1 MLFEKYQYYPNQIKK
16 RGYSQ
21 TCIVFDE
28 KNRCFFVK
36 WIMGIEKNSTKS
48 KILSEKL
55 RHFQK
60 ANHSLLPKII
70 EYGYDEEY
78 KTFAIVYEYIE
89 SRVLEDWRSNAE
101 NNYWCLND
109 DYSTNTDENAILL
122 GLTDV
127 AECLDTLHLKYKITH
142 GDLSPANILVDYE
155 GKFHLI
161 DFGLADITKTLSQ
174 ERDLQVFARGF
185 AAPEKYSIV
194 KKGFPYQADIYSFG
208 KILEWVYGRFTQH
221 SLSNE
226 NERYLNDRLLADDPQ
241 KRPTWKDVV
250 GFVKKLGT
258 SEGTESTRY
267 ISTDLHKLES
277 EYISNYLSDLNSSK
291 PIIDI
296 SPKDGDNIKMDV
308 YTDKYRF
315 NALWVINDKKLVLL
329 KAEPKEDVLNRS
341 SVNSFDFD
349 VNFINNEERICQSA
363 DEISLCFQRWYQKKK
378 QETKYL
384 KRNREATKEELDFY
398 DELLDK
404 EIDVIKNHS
413 LKIQYSK
420 FEVKGNEIHFDIVKN
435 EECTSDAGINQHID
449 NGSDVNTDPI
459 RYVVSANGEI
469 GKEPLSFIGTPMDL
483 TRVGLDKGA
492 NRFCFKIKDCQ
503 YFDKN
508 KTPIKGFL
516 MEDYSVKIEEK
527 RRQKE
532 AIIKVRKNEV
542 QNPDLIYYLFKPQDL
557 NDDFIDYEDFDL
569 DIKQKGI
576 DEYSYNQKKAIVNAL
591 QRSPLS
597 IIQGPPGTGKTTVI
611 TEIVFQLLEQKPD
624 SKILITSQTNN
635 AVDQVLE
642 NLMKN
647 DIPILR
653 LSGLTEPRVEAIKKH
668 TIKRK
673 LSGWKD
679 VVIKNA
685 KENLCKFKYRSDY
698 KELEELQKD
707 WLNTISGIKE
717 EGAINQRLVDSIR
730 VIGATCNHIA
740 SKKYSKFNFEFD
752 YIIMDESGKATVA
765 ESLVPIV
772 LGNNLVF
779 VGDHRQLRPML
790 TANKEVE
797 SWLRGKYKKED
808 GGEYD
813 GFDEYFD
820 RPSLFEE
827 VIEHVDGDFKAQLT
841 ECRRSAKLQVELT
854 SKCFYEP
861 EGDEEIVYVER
872 PKEKEHNLPLS
883 IAGSIFMIDIGSAY
897 ENEKEGRSSFN
908 KESVK
913 VVADL
918 LERLDKYDMIQGYS
932 IGLITAYS
940 AQYRRLRSQIRR
952 MNLNSI
958 RNWNAKKDEEKFTV
972 SVIDRFQGLERDVVI
987 VDLVKSGANLNLGFL
1002 ETPNRIN
1009 VGLSRQKRLL
1019 FIVGDYRGI
1028 INAKTKRTRWNG
1040 KKCALQEYLM
1050 KIPRNCIIN
1059 AKELNKLFK

>member
-1 MLFEKYQYYPNQIKK
+1 M
-16 RGYSQ
+16 
-21 TCIVFDE
+21 
-28 KNRCFFVK
+28 K
-36 WIMGIEKNSTKS
+36 WILGIEKNSTKS
-48 KILSEKL
+48 RILSEKL

-60 ANHSLLPKII
+60 ANDPLLPKII
-70 EYGYDEEY
+70 EYGYDEEC

-89 SRVLEDWRSNAE
+89 SRVLEDWRSKTE
-101 NNYWCLND
+101 NNYYALND
-109 DYSTNTDENAILL
+109 DYSPSTDENAILL
-122 GLTDV
+122 GLSDV
-127 AECLDTLHLKYKITH
+127 AECLSSLHLKYKITH
-142 GDLSPANILVDYE
+142 GDLSPANILVDHE

-174 ERDLQVFARGF
+174 EKDLQVFARGF
-185 AAPEKYSIV
+185 SAPEKYSKA

-208 KILEWVYGRFTQH
+208 KILEWVYNKFTQH
-221 SLSNE
+221 TLSNE
-226 NERYLNDRLLADDPQ
+226 NEQYLNDKLLADCPEN
-241 KRPTWKDVV
+241 RPTWKDVV
-250 GFVKKLGT
+250 AFVKRLGI
-258 SEGTESTRY
+258 SEDTESTKY
-267 ISTDLHKLES
+267 INTDCHKLES

-296 SPKDGDNIKMDV
+296 SPKDGDNIQMDI
-308 YTDKYRF
+308 YTEKYRF
-315 NALWVINDKKLVLL
+315 NALWVVNDKKLVLL
-329 KAEPKEDVLNRS
+329 KAEPKEDISKRN

-349 VNFINNEERICQSA
+349 VDFIEQYYQSD
-363 DEISLCFQRWYQKKK
+363 DEISLCFQRWHQKKK
-378 QETKYL
+378 QETKFL
-384 KRNREATKEELDFY
+384 KRNREATKNHLDFY

-404 EIDVIKNHS
+404 EIEVIKNHS
-413 LKIQYSK
+413 LKIQYSN
-420 FEVKGNEIHFDIVKN
+420 FEVKGNEIHFTIFEN
-435 EECTSDAGINQHID
+435 EKCTSKAGINQHID
-449 NGSDVNTDPI
+449 NGSDVNADPI
-459 RYVVSANGEI
+459 RYVVSTNGEI

-483 TRVGLDKGA
+483 ANVGSDKGA
-492 NRFCFKIKDCQ
+492 NRFCFKIKDYQ

-527 RRQKE
+527 RRQKD

-542 QNPDLIYYLFKPQDL
+542 QNPDLIYYLFKPQYL
-557 NDDFIDYEDFDL
+557 NGDFIDYEDFDL

-576 DEYSYNQKKAIVNAL
+576 AEYYYNQKKAIVNAL

-642 NLMKN
+642 NLLKN

-679 VVIKNA
+679 MVVKKA
-685 KENLCKFKYRSDY
+685 TENLCKFRDRPDY
-698 KELEELQKD
+698 NELEELHKD
-707 WLNTISGIKE
+707 WLNTISSIKE
-717 EGAINQRLVDSIR
+717 EGSINQRLVDSIR
-730 VIGATCNHIA
+730 VVGATCNHIA

-797 SWLRGKYKKED
+797 KWLREKYKKED
-808 GGEYD
+808 EDEYD

-827 VIEHVDGDFKAQLT
+827 VIEHIDEDFKAQLT
-841 ECRRSAKLQVELT
+841 ECRRSTKLQVELT

-861 EGDEEIVYVER
+861 EGDEEIVYVDR
-872 PKEKEHNLPLS
+872 PKEKEHNLPLT
-883 IAGSIFMIDIGSAY
+883 IDGSVFMIDIGSEY
-897 ENEKEGRSSFN
+897 ENEKDGQSSFN
-908 KESVK
+908 RESVK
-913 VVADL
+913 VIADL
-918 LERLDKYDMIQGYS
+918 LENLDKYDKIRGYS

-940 AQYRRLRSQIRR
+940 AQYRKLRSQIRR
-952 MNLNSI
+952 MNLNRI
-958 RNWNAKKDEEKFTV
+958 RNWDAQKDEEKFTV

-987 VDLVKSGANLNLGFL
+987 VDLVKSGTNLNLGFL

-1019 FIVGDYRGI
+1019 FIVGDYKGI
-1028 INAKTKRTRWNG
+1028 VNARTKRKRWNG

-1050 KIPRNCIIN
+1050 MIPKNCIIN
-1059 AKELNKLFK
+1059 AKETNKLFK

>member
-1 MLFEKYQYYPNQIKK
+1 MLFDKYQYNKKDVKK

-21 TCIVFDE
+21 TCIVSNE
-28 KNRCFFVK
+28 NEEAFFVK
-36 WIMGIEKNSTKS
+36 WILGVEKNSTKS

-60 ANHSLLPKII
+60 ANDPLLPKII
-70 EYGYDEEY
+70 EYGYDDEC

-89 SRVLEDWRSNAE
+89 SRVLEDWRSSTE
-101 NNYWCLND
+101 NNYYALND
-109 DYSTNTDENAILL
+109 DNSSSTDENAILL
-122 GLTDV
+122 GLSDV
-127 AECLDTLHLKYKITH
+127 AECLCSLHLKHKITH

-155 GKFHLI
+155 GNFHLI
-161 DFGLADITKTLSQ
+161 DFGLADVTKTLSQ
-174 ERDLQVFARGF
+174 ETDLQIFARGF
-185 AAPEKYSIV
+185 AAPEKYS
-194 KKGFPYQADIYSFG
+194 KAKNGFPYQADIYSFG
-208 KILEWVYGRFTQH
+208 KILEWVYDRFTQH
-221 SLSNE
+221 TLSDE
-226 NERYLNDRLLADDPQ
+226 TERYLNEKILADDP
-241 KRPTWKDVV
+241 KERPTWKDVA
-250 GFVKKLGT
+250 GFVKKLGA
-258 SEGTESTRY
+258 SEDTKN
-267 ISTDLHKLES
+267 IITDLHKLDS
-277 EYISNYLSDLNSSK
+277 ENIANYLSNLNSSK
-291 PIIDI
+291 PKFDI
-296 SPKDGDNIKMDV
+296 SPKEGDNIKMDI

-315 NALWVINDKKLVLL
+315 NSLWIVDEKKLVLL
-329 KAEPKEDVLNRS
+329 KVEPKEEVLNRN

-349 VNFINNEERICQSA
+349 VCFMDFGSQCIQSED
-363 DEISLCFQRWYQKKK
+363 DEVSLCFQRWYQKKK
-378 QETKYL
+378 QETRYV
-384 KRNREATKEELDFY
+384 KRNRDATKKELDFY

-413 LKIQYSK
+413 LKIQYSN
-420 FEVKGNEIHFDIVKN
+420 FEVRGNEIHFAIVEN
-435 EECTSDAGINQHID
+435 EKCTSNAGINQHID
-449 NGSDVNTDPI
+449 NGSDVNADPI

-483 TRVGLDKGA
+483 VKVGSDKGA
-492 NRFCFKIKDCQ
+492 SRFCFKIKDCQ
-503 YFDKN
+503 YFEKN

-527 RRQKE
+527 RRQKD

-542 QNPDLIYYLFKPQDL
+542 QNPDLIYYLFKPQEL
-557 NDDFIDYEDFDL
+557 NGDFIEYENFDL
-569 DIKQKGI
+569 GIKQKGI
-576 DEYSYNQKKAIVNAL
+576 DKYSYNQTKAIVNAL
-591 QRSPLS
+591 QRTPLS

-642 NLMKN
+642 NLLKN

-673 LSGWKD
+673 LGGWKD

-685 KENLCKFKYRSDY
+685 RENLCKFKYRSDY

-717 EGAINQRLVDSIR
+717 EGVINQRLVDSIR

-797 SWLRGKYKKED
+797 KWLREKYKKED
-808 GGEYD
+808 GDEYD

-827 VIEHVDGDFKAQLT
+827 VIEHVDEDFKAQLT

-872 PKEKEHNLPLS
+872 PKEKEHNIPLS
-883 IAGSIFMIDIGSAY
+883 IDSSIFMIDIGSEY
-897 ENEKEGRSSFN
+897 ENEKDGQSSYN
-908 KESVK
+908 RESVK
-913 VVADL
+913 AIANL
-918 LERLDKYDMIQGYS
+918 LECLDKYDKIRDYS
-932 IGLITAYS
+932 VGLITAYS
-940 AQYRRLRSQIRR
+940 AQHRKLRSQIRR
-952 MNLNSI
+952 MKLDNI
-958 RNWNAKKDEEKFTV
+958 RNWDVQKDEEKFTV

-987 VDLVKSGANLNLGFL
+987 VDLVKSGASLNLGFL

-1019 FIVGDYRGI
+1019 IIVGDYRGI
-1028 INAKTKRTRWNG
+1028 INAKTKRKRWNG
-1040 KKCALQEYLM
+1040 QKCALQKYLM
-1050 KIPRNCIIN
+1050 QIPKNCIIN
-1059 AKELNKLFK
+1059 AKELNNLFK